1 MATGRKSS
9 EARPRSGAGSERD
22 RSNDSNAGQS
32 AGTTGG
38 EPDVLLDVPNL
49 AVEEV
54 ALEVDN
60 LHARIALDARLG
72 DLIELHVGAD
82 VQAERVALELKGVE
96 AQAHLKARLDN
107 VLAIMERALDTADQH
122 PELLIELGRSA
133 GNGAGQ
139 LGDIAGQLGQGGDQ
153 TGEEQQGEDAQATS
167 ESSGSRRRG
176 RSGANGGDS
185 GSEPRRQKAGSSR
198 G

>member
-1 MATGRKSS
+1 MATRRKSGDGS
-9 EARPRSGAGSERD
+9 SSSGGDSARNRSDDAG
-22 RSNDSNAGQS
+22 AGQS
-32 AGTTGG
+32 EGAGGA
-38 EPDVLLDVPNL
+38 EPDVLLDVPHL

-60 LHARIALDARLG
+60 LHARIALEARLG

-82 VQAERVALELKGVE
+82 AQAERVALELKGVD

-107 VLAIMERALDTADQH
+107 VLAIIERALQTVDQH

-133 GNGAGQ
+133 GNGAGA
-139 LGDIAGQLGQGGDQ
+139 LGDIAGRLGPGAEQSGDD
-153 TGEEQQGEDAQATS
+153 GEDAS

-176 RSGANGGDS
+176 RSGSNGGDS
-185 GSEPRRQKAGSSR
+185 GSESRRQKAGSSR